1 MRHAGSRNSPSAAGG
16 LTGVTLRS
24 TVAFPLIGALGN
36 GPMTRSRMPCVW
48 PRSAATAERRHA
60 ETPFWIRWSRV
71 GAMSGVRIPE
81 CWIGVRGSSI
91 RLSSTPLSARLRC
104 RSVYWPFHPDA
115 VGVQSDC
122 SQLVADLRTDKS
134 RTSQL
139 TSIQRG
145 TRRQE
150 AMMSDSSTVRSM
162 SHVVVH
168 SSRRRGE
175 RSTRPRDGKIKAAGC
190 GSVGRRKS

>member
-1 MRHAGSRNSPSAAGG
+1 
-16 LTGVTLRS
+16 
-24 TVAFPLIGALGN
+24 
-36 GPMTRSRMPCVW
+36 
-48 PRSAATAERRHA
+48 
-60 ETPFWIRWSRV
+60 
-71 GAMSGVRIPE
+71 MSGVWIPE
-81 CWIGVRGSSI
+81 CWIGVRRSSI

-104 RSVYWPFHPDA
+104 RSVYWPFHRDA

-168 SSRRRGE
+168 SSRRRGD

-190 GSVGRRKS
+190 GVVGRRKNVDASGLLYEVRLRTTACRFPQPLATSRLRAPRARHDPRR